1 MGNGNGQAMTFK
13 PNDKVVSVYDPSTVM
28 IVLRVWG
35 DSVTCMV
42 GWDERNP
49 KHLTADILRHWPLS
63 EEAAST

>member
-1 MGNGNGQAMTFK
+1 MENGESQAIIFK

-42 GWDERNP
+42 GWDEKNP
-49 KHLTADILRHWPLS
+49 KHLTADILRHWPLL
-63 EEAAST
+63 EESVPT

>member
-1 MGNGNGQAMTFK
+1 MENDDGQAMTFK
-13 PNDKVVSVYDPSTVM
+13 PNDKVVSIYDPSTVM

-63 EEAAST
+63 KETVPT

>member
-1 MGNGNGQAMTFK
+1 MENDDDKAMTFK

-42 GWDERNP
+42 GWDEKNP
-49 KHLTADILRHWPLS
+49 KHLTAGILRHWPLTKEIKS
-63 EEAAST
+63 